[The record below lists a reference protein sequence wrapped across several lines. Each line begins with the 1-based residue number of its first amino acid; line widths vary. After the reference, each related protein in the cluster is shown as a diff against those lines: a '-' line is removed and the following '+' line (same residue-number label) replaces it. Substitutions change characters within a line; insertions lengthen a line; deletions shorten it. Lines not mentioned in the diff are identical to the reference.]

1 MSGVEAIFGVVTGGA
16 GLLSLGVEL
25 GQSAAKLRRL
35 YHAVKDAPKTI
46 VLLVFD
52 LETMAMALS
61 ELEKTRQRDSST
73 RTILERCIMR
83 CRQSTAEVKQLVDK
97 MERCIAKHSRLRGK
111 LYTAFKERDVKELL
125 DDLERAKSTLEF
137 AYTMYHSEEQ
147 MERHDKHHNMLSL
160 QSRRS
165 DDILQ
170 QLMLL
175 SQSFMPREQRQ
186 LAIADE
192 EAAETCPMPVI
203 AREMG
208 ITVARTDNA
217 RHDQTRHCQ
226 PPRRRVKSEHT
237 KNQRRIRFR
246 LPVWLCSKIWDLTI
260 NSSHCGWSMHLS
272 TYRAVSKYSAIF
284 LCCFKGDIEGVQR
297 LIQNGEASL
306 LDTAVWDFDGQEL
319 HTLIELS
326 THFGQ
331 RALCQYLLQQ
341 TPWPDQAKVLSRALS
356 CYRGPREE
364 PDEHMYRL
372 FFDTP
377 GFDADFEGD
386 DREHWLSRCTN
397 WECLEFVL
405 RSQFPHFFTLSAD
418 EKFALVIHKG
428 MRDIETPTDFAKL
441 IGLSRSDQRLATLR
455 CSNGT
460 TVLHYVAK
468 RLRDIV
474 FGRVLAWPEPS
485 ERPYRISKRESLQDW
500 LSFGASLLKDGA
512 DPCSIAYPECTDRG
526 NAPAS
531 PLLEM
536 LGLWN
541 FKWQFKP
548 SHEARTRIMVLIER
562 IRIWAEMLQQAGI
575 DLYQYGASESEIW
588 QSLKPFYL
596 PSNPGPKAEGF
607 AETMIVEQLVY
618 GSTPA
623 DWGVLLCPFWTI
635 HVYKLRRLPG
645 DFVGERLLPEVIPWS
660 PMREEDGEGYWDI
673 VKSTTMT
680 STSTDLRNLAYPS
693 IPNFVQL
700 LHVLDEGRVAS
711 RPFCSEG
718 KLRTADAA
726 SDISDGLG

>member
-1 MSGVEAIFGVVTGGA
+1 MSGVEAILGIVTGAA
-16 GLLSLGVEL
+16 GLLSLAIEL
-25 GQSAAKLRRL
+25 GESAEKLRRL
-35 YHAVKDAPKTI
+35 YHGVKGAPKTI
-46 VLLVFD
+46 EVLMVD
-52 LETMAMALS
+52 LETMSMALC
-61 ELEKTRQRDSST
+61 EVERTRQRDTST
-73 RTILERCIMR
+73 SAILERCIFR
-83 CRQSTAEVKQLVDK
+83 CQQSTGTIKHVVEK
-97 MERCIAKHSRLRGK
+97 MESCIAKHNRLRGK
-111 LYTAFKERDVKELL
+111 LYTAFRERDVKELL
-125 DDLERAKSTLEF
+125 DDLERAKTSLHL
-137 AYTMYHSEEQ
+137 AYTMYHTEQ
-147 MERHDKHHNMLSL
+147 QIQRDHEYGSMLTA
-160 QSRRS
+160 QGHRS

-175 SQSFMPREQRQ
+175 SQSFTPREQRP
-186 LAIADE
+186 LAIADD
-192 EAAETCPMPVI
+192 EAAATCPMPII
-203 AREMG
+203 AREMN
-208 ITVARTDNA
+208 ITVAGNDNA
-217 RHDQTRHCQ
+217 RQDQTGHCQ
-226 PPRRRVKSEHT
+226 PPPRRVKSEHT
-237 KNQRRIRFR
+237 RNQRRIRFH
-246 LPVWLCSKIWDLTI
+246 LPVWLCSRIWDLTI
-260 NSSHCGWSMHLS
+260 SSSHCRWSMHLS
-272 TYRAVSKYSAIF
+272 TYNVVSKHAAIF
-284 LCCFKGDIEGVQR
+284 RYCRLGNIGEVQR
-297 LIQNGEASL
+297 LIQSGEASL
-306 LDTAVWDFDGQEL
+306 LDIAISDYEGQDL
-319 HTLIELS
+319 YTLIELS
-326 THFGQ
+326 TRCGQ
-331 RALCQYLLQQ
+331 HAVCQYLLQQ
-341 TPWPDQAKVLSRALS
+341 TSWPDQAKVLSRALS
-356 CYRGPREE
+356 RSREE
-364 PDEHMYRL
+364 PEEHMYRL

-377 GFDADFEGD
+377 GFDADFED
-386 DREHWLSRCTN
+386 DDHEHWLSRCIDVPRLN
-397 WECLEFVL
+397 FVL
-405 RSQFPHFFTLSAD
+405 RSQFPHFFALSAD
-418 EKFALVIHKG
+418 EKFELVIQKR
-428 MRDIETPTDFAKL
+428 MRYVETPTEFVNL
-441 IGLSRSDQRLATLR
+441 IGLSRSDQRLVTLR
-455 CSNGT
+455 SINGT

-468 RLRDIV
+468 RLRDIAR
-474 FGRVLAWPEPS
+474 GRVLAWPEPY
-485 ERPYRISKRESLQDW
+485 ERPCRISKREPLQDW

-512 DPCSIAYPECTDRG
+512 DPCSIAYPECRDRG

-531 PLLEM
+531 PLLET

-548 SHEARTRIMVLIER
+548 SDKARIIELIEL